1 MNASKSKA
9 LSRRPAQKKVT
20 RTNETASS
28 LSASLLHGA
37 LLSLLVLPLLALC
50 FSLAAYF
57 TEDPLRLIP
66 VCGVLCAYLFALCG
80 GALTAR
86 RHKKRFLLC
95 GLLFSLLQSAI
106 LFLFSLAVGG
116 SSYSIGTLLFLYAGL
131 FPAGVLGAYL
141 GAHKKSGTCR
151 KASSRAKRK

>member
-1 MNASKSKA
+1 MNASKNKA
-9 LSRRPAQKKVT
+9 LSRRPLQKKGT
-20 RTNETASS
+20 RTDEASAP
-28 LSASLLHGA
+28 LPAALLRGA

-95 GLLFSLLQSAI
+95 GLLFSLLQCAV

-116 SSYSIGTLLFLYAGL
+116 SSYSVGTLLLLYAGL

-141 GAHKKSGTCR
+141 GTRKKSGTCR